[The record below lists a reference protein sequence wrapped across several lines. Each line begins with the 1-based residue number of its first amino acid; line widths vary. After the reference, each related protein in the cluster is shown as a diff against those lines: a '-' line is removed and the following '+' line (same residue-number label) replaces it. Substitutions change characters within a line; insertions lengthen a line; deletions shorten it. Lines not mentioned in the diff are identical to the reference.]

1 MGDGWPLYRG
11 SRAPSLP
18 PPPPW
23 LGRVGAAMF
32 DWIRKPT
39 RRGHFAALDHA
50 DFPPFE
56 RGTVWLV
63 GAGPGGPG
71 LVSLLAYHAL
81 GQADVIVH
89 DALVSPDLLAM
100 APRRAEKVFAGKRG
114 GKPSPKQADISLQL
128 IDLAR
133 AGKRVLRLKGGD
145 PFMFGRGGEEAGAL
159 SRAGIP
165 FRIVPGIS
173 SGLGGLAYAGIP
185 VTHRDTNHA
194 VIFLTGHDESG
205 AVPQRVDWN
214 AVANAAPVIVMFMA
228 VKHLGSIAQKLLA
241 AGRDGGER
249 LAIVSHAA
257 TPEQSVLQTTLAEAQ
272 NLTDVPTPAI
282 VVLGPVSSYRQT
294 LDWYVGEARR
304 HVFG

>member
-1 MGDGWPLYRG
+1 
-11 SRAPSLP
+11 
-18 PPPPW
+18 
-23 LGRVGAAMF
+23 MF
-32 DWIRKPT
+32 DWIRPPR
-39 RRGHFAALDHA
+39 RRGHFAALDGA
-50 DFPPFE
+50 DFPALQP
-56 RGTVWLV
+56 GSVWLV

-89 DALVSPDLLAM
+89 DALVSADLLAL
-100 APRRAEKVFAGKRG
+100 APRRTQRLFAGKRG
-114 GKPSPKQADISLQL
+114 GRPSPKQADISLQL
-128 IDLAR
+128 IALAK

-159 SRAGIP
+159 ARAEVP

-185 VTHRDTNHA
+185 VTHRDTNQA

-205 AVPQRVDWN
+205 AVPQGVDWP
-214 AVANAAPVIVMFMA
+214 AVAHAAPVIVMFMA
-228 VKHLGSIAQKLLA
+228 VKHLGSIAEKLLA
-241 AGRDGGER
+241 AGRDGHDR

-257 TPEQSVLQTTLAEAQ
+257 TPQQTVLETTLAGASS
-272 NLTDVPTPAI
+272 LKDVPTPAI
-282 VVLGPVSSYRQT
+282 VVLGPVSAYRDQ
-294 LDWYVGEARR
+294 LDWYVGQMRS

>member
-1 MGDGWPLYRG
+1 MVRNIRSPR
-11 SRAPSLP
+11 
-18 PPPPW
+18 
-23 LGRVGAAMF
+23 RVG
-32 DWIRKPT
+32 
-39 RRGHFAALDHA
+39 HFSRLDNA
-50 DFPPFE
+50 DFPALEP
-56 RGTVWLV
+56 GSVWLV

-89 DALVSPDLLAM
+89 DALVSAELLAL
-100 APRRAEKVFAGKRG
+100 APQRATLVFAGKRG

-128 IDLAR
+128 IELAK

-159 SRAGIP
+159 ARAGVP

-173 SGLGGLAYAGIP
+173 AGLGGLAYAGIP
-185 VTHRDTNHA
+185 VTHRETNQA

-205 AVPQRVDWN
+205 AVPQGVDWA

-228 VKHLGSIAQKLLA
+228 VKHLGSIAERLMA
-241 AGRDGGER
+241 AGRDGGDR
-249 LAIVSHAA
+249 LAIVSNAA
-257 TPEQSVLQTTLAEAQ
+257 TPMQSVLETTLAAAGG
-272 NLTDVPTPAI
+272 LGDVPTPAI
-282 VVLGPVSSYRQT
+282 VVLGPVSGYRAS
-294 LDWYVGEARR
+294 LDWYVGEMRR